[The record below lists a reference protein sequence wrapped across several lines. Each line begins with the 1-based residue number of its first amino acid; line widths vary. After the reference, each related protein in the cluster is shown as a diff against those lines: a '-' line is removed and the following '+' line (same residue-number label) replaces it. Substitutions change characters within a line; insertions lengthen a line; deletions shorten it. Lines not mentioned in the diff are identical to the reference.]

1 MESVRGLIDTI
12 LLPIAKLVEWYAR
25 WSSRS
30 TFNIPEP
37 TPGEG
42 DSAGKPLVLLVTGSM
57 IVSDFFDVLAARLVR
72 EGFRVVVYQP
82 DDLLTVSLEKSA
94 HDIDRAVR
102 SVLATTGEEK
112 LLLIAECNGGVASR
126 YWLTQL
132 GGNLYVDR
140 FITFVSAHHGT
151 APAVM
156 PVCSSFKDIQPGCRF
171 LEIMDETGLPEDTEM
186 ISIYM
191 NKDEVMMPYTTSIV
205 DGALNIEVCDDEMN
219 RRANARRFHPPRV
232 HQFMGDVMNRI
243 CPVHFAGFYDDRLHD
258 LFVSC
263 LKDDIET
270 VKAFDG
276 FNIKAS

>member
-1 MESVRGLIDTI
+1 MNGIRDLIDTL

-30 TFNIPEP
+30 SFNVPEP
-37 TPGEG
+37 APDEG
-42 DSAGKPLVLLVTGSM
+42 DSAGKPLVMLVTGSM
-57 IVSDFFDVLAARLVR
+57 IVSDFFDPLAARLVR

-82 DDLLTVSLEKSA
+82 DDLLTLSLEKSA

-132 GGNLYVDR
+132 GGNRYVDR
-140 FITFVSAHHGT
+140 LITFVSAHHGT
-151 APAVM
+151 APAVA
-156 PVCSSFKDIQPGCRF
+156 VCSSFKDIQPGSPF

-191 NKDEVMMPYTTSIV
+191 NKDEVMWPSSTSIV
-205 DGALNIEVCDDEMN
+205 DGALNIEVCDDEMT
-219 RRANARRFHPPRV
+219 RRAHARRFSPPRV
-232 HQFMGDVMNRI
+232 HQLMGDVMNRI
-243 CPVHFAGFYDDRLHD
+243 CPIHFAGFYDDSMHD
-258 LFVSC
+258 LFASC

-270 VKAFDG
+270 VKAFDK
-276 FNIKAS
+276 FNIKVS

>member
-1 MESVRGLIDTI
+1 MNGIRDFIDAL
-12 LLPIAKLVEWYAR
+12 LLPISKLVEWYAR

-30 TFNIPEP
+30 SYNIPEP
-37 TPGEG
+37 ALGEG

-82 DDLLTVSLEKSA
+82 DDLLTLSLEKSA
-94 HDIDRAVR
+94 HDIDLAVR

-112 LLLIAECNGGVASR
+112 LLLIAECNAGVASR

-132 GGNLYVDR
+132 GGNRYVDR
-140 FITFVSAHHGT
+140 LITFVSAHHGT

-156 PVCSSFKDIQPGCRF
+156 AVCSSFKDIQPGCRF

-219 RRANARRFHPPRV
+219 KRANARRFRPPRV
-232 HQFMGDVMNRI
+232 HQFMGEVMNRI
-243 CPVHFAGFYDDRLHD
+243 CPVHFAGFYDDQFHD

-276 FNIKAS
+276 FNIKVS